1 LAFRRFYHK
10 KQSKFRDK
18 SSNYQSIIGTLFTKN
33 ILQIIHYFTRLNP
46 RDIHIFSNLLIHL
59 NCENQYNEWK
69 KILED
74 IFIELMHKINSTFS
88 EKNQAKELDV
98 ASWEETVKSV
108 F

>member
-1 LAFRRFYHK
+1 MPKIFYK
-10 KQSKFRDK
+10 L
-18 SSNYQSIIGTLFTKN
+18 SIISLDS
-33 ILQIIHYFTRLNP
+33 IPEIRHSA
-46 RDIHIFSNLLIHL
+46 IHIFSNLLIHL

-74 IFIELMHKINSTFS
+74 IFVELMHKITSTFA

-98 ASWEETVKSV
+98 LSWEETVKSA